1 MHRGTARFL
10 AAGWAA
16 SYYRGVMRCRPARA
30 CGPAGI
36 AKRFVAMSPTSSSL
50 RLASLACSLVLCAA
64 TAAGAQTLGGQVVE
78 LDTKKPVAGVAVA
91 LVNDS
96 ALVVASTT
104 ASPEGAFYLDAPEP
118 GTYRVV
124 LFVSGGSFVSPSV
137 QLDSG
142 KTREQLFSVPNV
154 PDAFKSAL
162 FARDVTTPAAPVPT
176 SSGPVY
182 PPGLAEAGVR
192 AVISTMFVVSEL
204 GQPDLATLRVLNTT
218 PNERFVDAIREAL
231 QRTRFV
237 PAKKD
242 GEWVPQVVQFTYDF
256 GLVGD
261 PDRGDVVIRPA
272 LQVASTGTTPAARA
286 TRSPVKTMYVI
297 RADELSHKEVGQMNL
312 YDALHRLRPR
322 LFDVRM
328 QTSNSEVEPPPVY
341 VNDVR
346 VEGMSSLREILASH
360 VEEVRYW
367 KQEEAYMKYGLV
379 VPFALTVRML
389 PGRS

>member
-1 MHRGTARFL
+1 
-10 AAGWAA
+10 
-16 SYYRGVMRCRPARA
+16 
-30 CGPAGI
+30 
-36 AKRFVAMSPTSSSL
+36 MSHTSSPL
-50 RLASLACSLVLCAA
+50 RLASLACSLVLCAG

-78 LDTKKPVAGVAVA
+78 LDTRKPVPGVAVA

-104 ASPEGAFYLDAPEP
+104 ASPDGAFYLDAPTA

-137 QLDSG
+137 QLDAG
-142 KTREQLFSVPNV
+142 QTREQLFSVPNV
-154 PDAFKSAL
+154 PDSFKSAL

-176 SSGPVY
+176 SSGPIY

-204 GQPDLATLRVLNTT
+204 GQPDLATLRVLNTA
-218 PNERFVDAIREAL
+218 PNERFVDAIRESL

-242 GEWVPQVVQFTYDF
+242 DDWVPQVVQYTYDF
-256 GLVGD
+256 GLPGD
-261 PDRGDVVIRPA
+261 PDRGDVVIRPSV
-272 LQVASTGTTPAARA
+272 QVARTPAGPAARQ

-297 RADELSHKEVGQMNL
+297 RADELSHKEIGQMNL
-312 YDALHRLRPR
+312 YDALLRLRPR

-328 QTSNSEVEPPPVY
+328 QTTSSEVEPPPIY